1 MSYIRFNI
9 MRAIVTSSDPQTFIS
24 LTLSSCDVALPQ
36 FQTHYS
42 RRNDIIMNINVP
54 SMTYSYPLT

>member
-1 MSYIRFNI
+1 
-9 MRAIVTSSDPQTFIS
+9 MRAIVTSSDPQTFII

-36 FQTHYS
+36 LQTYYS
-42 RRNDIIMNINVP
+42 RQNDIIMNINVP